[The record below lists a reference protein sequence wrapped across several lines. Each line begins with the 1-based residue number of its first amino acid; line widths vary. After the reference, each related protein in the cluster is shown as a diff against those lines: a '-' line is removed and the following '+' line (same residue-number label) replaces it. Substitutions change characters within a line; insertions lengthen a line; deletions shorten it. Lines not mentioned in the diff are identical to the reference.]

1 MPVKGVIVMAF
12 LRGLT
17 YIFLLPG
24 DIVRRQLKMTVE
36 EDGGILRSFIN
47 MCFWG
52 ALLTGIA
59 LHYLT

>member
-1 MPVKGVIVMAF
+1 MPF

-24 DIVRRQLKMTVE
+24 DLVRRQLKMTVE

-47 MCFWG
+47 MCVWG
-52 ALLTGIA
+52 GLLTGIA
-59 LHYLT
+59 LHYFA

>member
-1 MPVKGVIVMAF
+1 MVV
-12 LRGLT
+12 LRALT

-24 DIVRRQLKMTVE
+24 DIVRRQLGMTVE

-47 MCFWG
+47 MCVWG

-59 LHYLT
+59 LHYFT